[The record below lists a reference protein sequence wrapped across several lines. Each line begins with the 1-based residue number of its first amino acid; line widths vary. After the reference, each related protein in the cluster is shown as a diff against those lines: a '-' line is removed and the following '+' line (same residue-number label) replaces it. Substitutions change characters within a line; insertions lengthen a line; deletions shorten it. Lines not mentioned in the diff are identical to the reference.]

1 MNSIDLKQIIEAK
14 SPAYFDQYPA
24 VISNIIL
31 SVLNRFV
38 RLDKINEFL
47 AKHSDKTGL
56 EFIDTLFEQ
65 IDFGYLISNIDRDKI
80 PADGKLICVAN
91 HPLGALD
98 GLAILKAMSEIRR
111 DVKIVA
117 NDVLMSIENLRDLF
131 LPYDLF
137 SKKVQRKQV
146 DNIRQSLLNE
156 EAIIFFPAAEVSRL
170 SLRGIR
176 DRKWMNG
183 PIYFAQKYQAPILPI
198 CVNAKNSTIFY
209 LTSFFSHKVSMFML
223 AREILKKRSENIRLS
238 IGDPIPSQVF
248 KNISVKTRY
257 QTKLLKRH
265 IYRIGKK
272 KSGIFA
278 TEKTIIH
285 PVARKLLKTELL
297 NSELL
302 TTTQDGKK
310 LFLVVYETGPNIVRE
325 IARLREVT
333 FRKVGE
339 GTGMKYDFDQYDKY
353 YKHIV
358 LWDEE
363 ALEIAGAYRLGLSNE
378 IIADKGYEGFY
389 NASLFTFSDTF
400 KEQLKMT
407 VELGRS
413 FIQQKYWKSY
423 ALDYLWQGIGAFIS
437 QHSNVKYVFGAVSIS
452 DNYTEDA
459 KGLIIYFYQ
468 KWYGKEGLAF
478 SNNRFVFTKQAEKEI
493 SQMLNN
499 TTIDQDYRVL
509 KSTLKNYGYSI
520 PVLFKK
526 YSELCEQ
533 DGVKFLDFGVDK
545 DFSNCVDGLVFLELE
560 KLKQSKRNRYFPVKM
575 NSVAAGSEL

>member
-1 MNSIDLKQIIEAK
+1 MNTIDLKEIIEAK
-14 SPAYFDQYPA
+14 SPSYFDKHPA
-24 VISNIIL
+24 IISNIIL
-31 SVLNRFV
+31 RVLNRFI
-38 RLDKINEFL
+38 RLGEINKFL
-47 AKHSDKTGL
+47 EKHSDKMNL
-56 EFIDTLFEQ
+56 EFIDTLFEH
-65 IDFGYLISNIDRDKI
+65 IDVGYLISNIDRDKI

-98 GLAILKAMSEIRR
+98 GLAILKAISEIRR

-117 NDVLMSIENLRDLF
+117 NDVLMCIENVRDLF

-146 DNIRQSLLNE
+146 DNIRSSLLNE

-223 AREILKKRSENIRLS
+223 AREILRKRSENIRLN
-238 IGDPIPSQVF
+238 IGDPIPSYVI
-248 KNISVKTRY
+248 KNTLVKTRY

-272 KSGIFA
+272 RSGIFT

-285 PVARKLLKTELL
+285 PVDRKLLKTELS
-297 NSELL
+297 NSQLL
-302 TTTQDGKK
+302 TTAQDGKK
-310 LFLVVYETGPNIVRE
+310 LYLVVYKTGPNVVRE

-363 ALEIAGAYRLGLSNE
+363 GLEIVGAYRLGLSNE
-378 IIADKGYEGFY
+378 IIANKGYNGLY
-389 NASLFTFSDTF
+389 NASLFSFSDKF
-400 KEQLKMT
+400 KEQLKIS

-413 FIQQKYWKSY
+413 FIQQRYWKSY
-423 ALDYLWQGIGAFIS
+423 ALDYLWQGIGVFLM
-437 QHSNVKYVFGAVSIS
+437 QNPDVKYLFGAVSIS
-452 DNYTEDA
+452 DNYNEDA
-459 KGLIIYFYQ
+459 KGLIIYYYK
-468 KWYGKEGLAF
+468 KWYGLDGLAS
-478 SNNRFVFTKQAEKEI
+478 SNNRFIFTKQAEKDI
-493 SQMLNN
+493 SQLLNN
-499 TTIDQDYRVL
+499 SSIDRDYRVL

-526 YSELCEQ
+526 YSELCEE
-533 DGVKFLDFGVDK
+533 DGVKFLDFGIDK

-560 KLKQSKRNRYFPVKM
+560 KLKQSKRNRYFSAKQQLVEAE
-575 NSVAAGSEL
+575 NER